1 MAQALIHDPSVLI
14 LDEPTSGL
22 DPNQVVEIRQLIKN
36 LGKEKTVLLSTHQLT
51 EVEAICDRAIIINH
65 GAIVADKP
73 TNELKSGLD
82 KQTTIDVI
90 FGNSIRKALIEKLP
104 GIRSVSGE
112 GVEFTLTAEI
122 NSKIQEALFSLAVKE
137 GNNIL
142 SMNQRQTSLEEV
154 FKTLTTE

>member
-1 MAQALIHDPSVLI
+1 MNLS
-14 LDEPTSGL
+14 
-22 DPNQVVEIRQLIKN
+22 QVF
-36 LGKEKTVLLSTHQLT
+36 
-51 EVEAICDRAIIINH
+51 
-65 GAIVADKP
+65 
-73 TNELKSGLD
+73 D